1 MRNAAGGLWLLV
13 VPVWCCAQTAGEAA
27 RIVPTPDTATTP
39 IDAATATATPPAS
52 NDIAFTGK
60 LRLRAY
66 VKSWL
71 SPITF
76 VECATGAGWG
86 QLWDAPHEWGEG
98 AKGYWTR
105 FASAYGQHMVNST
118 LLLTGT
124 ALLHED
130 NRYVPSGETTAGKR
144 LKYAL
149 TSTLVTRHYDENGA
163 VHRRLSFSRLM
174 AFAGAAAV
182 SRAWQPPSGRG
193 VNHAAISFGA
203 SVGVTAGF
211 NLAREFLNFQ

>member
-1 MRNAAGGLWLLV
+1 MRNVARGLGLLV
-13 VPVWCCAQTAGEAA
+13 LPVCCCAQTAGEAQ
-27 RIVPTPDTATTP
+27 RTIPTPAPDSTSISGTTTTP
-39 IDAATATATPPAS
+39 PP
-52 NDIAFTGK
+52 NYPFTGK

-71 SPITF
+71 SPVTF

-105 FASAYGQHMVNST
+105 FVSAYGQHMVNST

-130 NRYVPSGETTAGKR
+130 NRYVPSGETAAGKR

-193 VNHAAISFGA
+193 VDHAAVSFGA